1 MWGAVTEARPGA
13 HQRQRCLAKSSTLN
27 GDCSN
32 MCPSHHF
39 TLTPCDAMCIAKNV
53 SSVIEPSTPW
63 SKPKSISTAFWHT
76 TKEPC
81 IPINGSSNIRYC
93 KANLPKSSPTRIVSA
108 SEHLSTAREEALR
121 EGRWWWW

>member
-1 MWGAVTEARPGA
+1 
-13 HQRQRCLAKSSTLN
+13 
-27 GDCSN
+27 

-76 TKEPC
+76 TNEPC
-81 IPINGSSNIRYC
+81 IPISGSSNMRYC
-93 KANLPKSSPTRIVSA
+93 SANLPKSSPTRIVSA
-108 SEHLSTAREEALR
+108 SEQSVDSISVVLYTITPWPMCPHFWPQRA
-121 EGRWWWW
+121 